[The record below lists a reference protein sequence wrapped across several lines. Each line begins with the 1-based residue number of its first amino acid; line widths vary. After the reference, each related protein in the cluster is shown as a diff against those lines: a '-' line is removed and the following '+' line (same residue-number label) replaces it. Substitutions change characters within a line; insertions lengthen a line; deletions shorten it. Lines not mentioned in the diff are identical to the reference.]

1 MITVEEAKEIMFNES
16 SVNHAGTE
24 FKKISAL
31 IFRKSSGSF
40 RASAELLDKN
50 RNSVVIVGL
59 DRINLADVQEEP
71 DPIDEIM
78 RERITEVEKTFGL
91 FVENTLKGNF
101 KEGQEY
107 LHELLGELLKI
118 DDRIVRFNNNWTEA
132 STLGG
137 VKEES
142 TAEETK
148 SIEYQVEED
157 YPDFLR
163 EPERGIE

>member
-1 MITVEEAKEIMFNES
+1 MITVKEAKEIMFNES
-16 SVNHAGTE
+16 SINHAGTE
-24 FKKISAL
+24 YRKISAL
-31 IFRKSSGSF
+31 IFRKSDGSF

-59 DRINLADVQEEP
+59 DRIHLGDVKEEP
-71 DPIDEIM
+71 DPIDEVI
-78 RERITEVEKTFGL
+78 RERITEVEAAFGQ

-101 KEGQEY
+101 KVGQEH
-107 LHELLGELLKI
+107 LHEVLRILLKI
-118 DDRIVRFNNNWTEA
+118 DDRIVRFNNDWTDT

-142 TAEETK
+142 TAEEV
-148 SIEYQVEED
+148 EYQEEHE

-163 EPERGIE
+163 EGGQA